1 MPVRLLLTMLVAASS
16 LALVPVALAQKTP
29 APLASSAPAASSGA
43 TAFLPTVFGD
53 GMVAGA
59 NFSLDLGQ
67 HAGARAIYYDPGQRL
82 LFHDRTI
89 SKVLW
94 GTNSVRVT
102 GVGTLNG
109 KRVTFVI
116 FAVDGGDV
124 SNGIFTLSV
133 NGRAALGGPVAEGA
147 VTIG

>member
-1 MPVRLLLTMLVAASS
+1 MFVAASS
-16 LALVPVALAQKTP
+16 LAVVPAAFAHKEP
-29 APLASSAPAASSGA
+29 APLEASSVAAGA
-43 TAFLPTVFGD
+43 VGRALLPSVFGD
-53 GMVAGA
+53 GLVGGA

-67 HAGARAIYYDPGQRL
+67 HAGARVIYYDPAQRL

-89 SKVLW
+89 SKVVW
-94 GTNSVRVT
+94 GTNSVRIA
-102 GVGTLNG
+102 GIGTLNG

-116 FAVDGGDV
+116 LAVDGGDT

-133 NGRAALGGPVAEGA
+133 NGRAALGGSVAEGA